1 MKAPY
6 LEMTYRRGRPLAA
19 YLYLDGGAGVKSAR
33 TERVGAGLLVD
44 YAESCQPIGIEIT
57 QPGRA
62 VVDELNRL
70 LQDLGLPELP
80 EGDAA
85 PLRAA

>member
-1 MKAPY
+1 MKTPY

-19 YLYLDGGAGVKSAR
+19 YLYLGGSASMKSAR

-44 YAESCQPIGIEIT
+44 YAESGKPIGIEIT
-57 QPGRA
+57 QPGQA
-62 VVDELNRL
+62 VVDDLNRV
-70 LQDLGLPELP
+70 LQGLGLPELT

>member
-44 YAESCQPIGIEIT
+44 YAESGKPIGIEIT
-57 QPGRA
+57 QPGRVA
-62 VVDELNRL
+62 ADELNRV
-70 LQDLGLPELP
+70 LQDLGLPALS
-80 EGDAA
+80 EGDTA